1 MSKTVMLIH
10 GAWLTPASFD
20 QFRSRFEAQGFKV
33 VTPTWPF
40 MDRPIAELRRSPR
53 PEFAKVGIKELVDH
67 YDKKVRELPEP
78 PILVGHSF
86 GGLIVQMLL
95 DRGLGAA
102 GVGIDPGPPRG
113 VIAHPRAVISS
124 LPVFLTWA
132 AWKKVV
138 TMSQKSFDTTF
149 AQTLSPVQLRAAYE
163 RHVVPT
169 PGRIFFQAAL
179 GFANGVNFKNPDRA
193 PLLLIAGEKDRT
205 VPLPMVVSNYRK
217 HRRSPVTTAYKSFPN
232 RSHWLIN
239 EPGWEEIADYVIEWV
254 RSNDRT
260 KSPARRPKVTTK
272 V

>member
-20 QFRSRFEAQGFKV
+20 QFRSRFEAQGYTV
-33 VTPTWPF
+33 VAPTWPF

-53 PEFAKVGIKELVDH
+53 PELKKVGIKQLVDH
-67 YDKKVRELPEP
+67 YEKKVRELPEP
-78 PILVGHSF
+78 PILIGHSF

-102 GVGIDPGPPRG
+102 GVAIDPGPPRG
-113 VIAHPRAVISS
+113 VIAHPRAVVSS
-124 LPVFLTWA
+124 LPVFLTWN
-132 AWKKVV
+132 AWNKVL
-138 TMSQKSFDTTF
+138 TMSQKSFDTGF
-149 AQTLSPVQLRAAYE
+149 AQTLPPVQLRAAHE
-163 RHVVPT
+163 RHVVPA
-169 PGRIFFQAAL
+169 PGRIFFQAAF
-179 GFANGVNFKNPDRA
+179 GIANGVRYKNPDRA

-205 VPLPMVVSNYRK
+205 VPLPMVASAYKK
-217 HRRSPVTTAYKSFPN
+217 HRRSPATTAYKSFPN